1 MLLGF
6 SFVRIVL
13 NQKEDKGYSYVARV
27 PVFAHVYAQQM
38 RACGITLRVTKCI
51 RKLQET

>member
-6 SFVRIVL
+6 CFVRIVL
-13 NQKEDKGYSYVARV
+13 NQKEDKSYSYVARV
-27 PVFAHVYAQQM
+27 PVLTHVYVQQM
-38 RACGITLRVTKCI
+38 RACGTTLRVTKCI